1 MKSYLFRIGFWQ
13 FILNIQYSTIGYGY
27 PRLFIRCPDNS
38 YMNADFSLGTIFR
51 MFEEDWNSW
60 LDDELIKLSEISEVK
75 AAAEEHG
82 LNFENLMKFIN
93 EVMEEGEEGE

>member
-13 FILNIQYSTIGYGY
+13 FILNIMYSTIGYGY
-27 PRLFIRCPDNS
+27 SRLFIRCPDNS
-38 YMNADFSLGTIFR
+38 YMNVDFTLGSIFG
-51 MFEEDWNSW
+51 MSEKDWDSW

-93 EVMEEGEEGE
+93 EVMEEGE